1 MITSRD
7 LYTFCIIFDMT
18 RKQKG
23 EVNMANRSKPQ
34 TFTMDEESIKMLN
47 NLSGSTGLKKST
59 VIQMLIKNTTPDK
72 MAKIMTTKVKL

>member
-1 MITSRD
+1 MCFCHNIIT
-7 LYTFCIIFDMT
+7 T
-18 RKQKG
+18 KQKG

-72 MAKIMTTKVKL
+72 IAKIMTAKVKL